1 MNKIHIYPY
10 TVIIL
15 SFVTLTI
22 FGFSWFGIPCG
33 VFCLCGGII
42 PIFLPFLFKINT
54 SDFLLEQIIILLLSS
69 VACVVSWILFFIFIE
84 ESIISVVVFL
94 CLIISAFFWGI
105 RTKNIKFWIYI
116 QISNPIVYYYL
127 FFWLIVHRI
136 RCEI

>member
-42 PIFLPFLFKINT
+42 PIFLSFLFKINT

-94 CLIISAFFWGI
+94 CLIILMCYNKVV
-105 RTKNIKFWIYI
+105 TPTHK
-116 QISNPIVYYYL
+116 VL
-127 FFWLIVHRI
+127 
-136 RCEI
+136 